1 MLAECRIQNPHRTLS
16 ELQVREKT
24 RRAEYRGGG
33 QNHKEVNER
42 GQNTEYMIEESN
54 CIIELSIT
62 LILDPSRDFRT
73 SCKATKHRFSSVRAI
88 IRTSIQDHVP

>member
-16 ELQVREKT
+16 ELQVRENT

-33 QNHKEVNER
+33 QNHKRVNER

-54 CIIELSIT
+54 CIVVLSIT
-62 LILDPSRDFRT
+62 RHTRSTFCGRENYCRD
-73 SCKATKHRFSSVRAI
+73 C
-88 IRTSIQDHVP
+88 

>member
-33 QNHKEVNER
+33 QNHKRVNER

-62 LILDPSRDFRT
+62 
-73 SCKATKHRFSSVRAI
+73 RACPE
-88 IRTSIQDHVP
+88 TCLN